1 MMQERNE
8 IEDEELSKAVVA
20 VGMPTT
26 QAGFKN
32 HALSVDSVTLD

>member
-1 MMQERNE
+1 MQERNDV
-8 IEDEELSKAVVA
+8 EDEELNKAVID

-32 HALSVDSVTLD
+32 HALCAASH